1 MVDLPKEPEMETS
14 FHFLEL
20 HHLFREGLILHVKMK
35 SLQSPI
41 RLKLGILRGILY

>member
-20 HHLFREGLILHVKMK
+20 HRLFGKGIILHVRMK
-35 SLQSPI
+35 SLQSPM
-41 RLKLGILRGILY
+41 RLKLGILRDILY